1 MVIAKMDAA
10 PTKTQAGKGAVARL
24 VKGRGGVEKHR
35 GRRFPGQVA
44 AGVGRGG
51 KKSQLR
57 QVRHDELLN
66 LQSLTRGSSA
76 GSRRLGAPGFPVL

>member
-1 MVIAKMDAA
+1 MGTVKMDAA

-35 GRRFPGQVA
+35 GRRFPRQVA

-51 KKSQLR
+51 K
-57 QVRHDELLN
+57 N
-66 LQSLTRGSSA
+66 LSSDRSVMMNSST
-76 GSRRLGAPGFPVL
+76 SRA